1 MQSILAI
8 SSGNDQTVLN
18 MQSVGTRATAP
29 VFLLPPL
36 LRLIVAEGICV
47 ESLADQIGLNSDEL
61 DYEDPHIDLGTIYK
75 CIEQLVVLTENK
87 ALGLKMAEHFNFD
100 YLPDIITYINTCSTV
115 TQASVVLDWVG
126 SYFNSLVDINV
137 QINDADIELLLDI
150 PAWLPETVQ
159 RFFCDAFF
167 SCVQQFVKQV
177 VGNDFKYKK
186 VVYKHCIVA
195 PIRTYHDRFGCTI
208 EAGSICNK
216 VVADASILEVQLPG
230 AIPAINKFVERRI
243 ARSLSKSKQK
253 ETFSQNVLKRMLAV
267 DELRDLSIDSLAD
280 SFGLNT
286 RTFQRWLSKETVSY
300 QQLLDK
306 ARYIKARKLLEK
318 NNTDISDISV
328 SLGFKDRRSFTR
340 AFQKWSGTNPSEYR
354 RKNLCSSKVIS

>member
-1 MQSILAI
+1 MQSLD
-8 SSGNDQTVLN
+8 S
-18 MQSVGTRATAP
+18 RATAP

-47 ESLADQIGLNSDEL
+47 ESLADQIGLNSEEL
-61 DYEDPHIDLGTIYK
+61 DYEDPHIDLETIYK
-75 CIEQLVVLTENK
+75 CIEQLVVLTENN

-100 YLPDIITYINTCSTV
+100 YLPDIITFINTCSTV
-115 TQASVVLDWVG
+115 TQASVVLDWVE
-126 SYFNSLVDINV
+126 SYFSPLVDINLHV
-137 QINDADIELLLDI
+137 NDGDIELHLDT
-150 PAWLPETVQ
+150 PARLPERVQ

-167 SCVQQFVKQV
+167 SCVQQYVRQV
-177 VGNDFKYKK
+177 TGGDFIYKK

-195 PIRTYHDRFGCTI
+195 PIKAYHDSFGCTI
-208 EAGSICNK
+208 EAGSTCNK
-216 VVADASILEVQLPG
+216 VVADASILEIQLPG

-243 ARSLSKSKQK
+243 ARSLSKSKQQ
-253 ETFSQNVLKRMLAV
+253 ELFSHNVLKRMLAS
-267 DELRDLSIDSLAD
+267 DQLRELTIGELAD

-286 RTFQRWLSKETVSY
+286 RTFQRWLSKENTSY
-300 QQLLDK
+300 QQLFDK

-318 NNTDISDISV
+318 NKTDISDISI

-354 RKNLCSSKVIS
+354 RKKLCSLDASP